1 MIGDNNLEI
10 KFLDDVVIIRTVD
23 IIGFPV
29 DVWRFDKKN
38 LSKNEEVFISNILSM
53 SISMTADQDKK
64 NNDKKS
70 K

>member
-10 KFLDDVVIIRTVD
+10 KFLDGVVIIRTVD

-64 NNDKKS
+64 KNDKKS

>member
-10 KFLDDVVIIRTVD
+10 KFLDGVVIIRTVD